1 MSHLSPKLSK
11 AKLVM
16 ELDFFEQF
24 SNTVNT
30 VDIYEFTVHIQIA
43 KKCWPANCILLQ
55 IFAGQF
61 DNL

>member
-30 VDIYEFTVHIQIA
+30 VDTYEFTVHIQIA
-43 KKCWPANCILLQ
+43 KNVGL
-55 IFAGQF
+55 
-61 DNL
+61 